1 MHGESTTVNS
11 GLLLATW
18 GGPIVALRIQGGGI
32 MKILAGLV
40 LGAAL
45 AGAIAMPA
53 SAASIDNPANGG
65 TIDAWGPSAIGGG
78 QSYGEIFTAAGSV
91 LNDFTF
97 TVAGDSYPFV
107 AQVYAWNGVGA
118 TGPALYTS
126 GIDTLTGTLTS
137 YTFNPNIGLI
147 AGNLYVAFVTNQPSG
162 VSLGGSGSGY
172 MAASDGGTGGFFE
185 FAEGDPSVAANWET
199 YPSNAEFHAD
209 FSGSVTAVP
218 EPVSLSLFGAGL
230 AGAAFI
236 RRRKAKA

>member
-1 MHGESTTVNS
+1 MKVVAA
-11 GLLLATW
+11 LL
-18 GGPIVALRIQGGGI
+18 
-32 MKILAGLV
+32 

-45 AGAIAMPA
+45 AGAVVTSA
-53 SAASIDNPANGG
+53 SAASIDNPGNGG
-65 TIDAWGPSAIGGG
+65 TIDAWGPSATGGG

-97 TVAGDSYPFV
+97 TVAGDPYPFV
-107 AQVYAWNGVGA
+107 AQVYAWNGTGA

-126 GIDTLTGTLTS
+126 GIDNLTAILTS
-137 YTFNPNIGLI
+137 YTFNPNISLV
-147 AGNLYVAFVTNQPSG
+147 AGNLYVAFVTNQPNN
-162 VSLGGSGSGY
+162 VSLGGTGTGY

-185 FAEGDPSVAANWET
+185 FAEGNPSVAANWET

-209 FSGSVTAVP
+209 FSGEVTTVP

-230 AGAAFI
+230 AGAALI